1 MALLS
6 PSRSHDPPLTSDPA
20 HMKATAA
27 AARLHGATRRR
38 SVDEMTALL
47 DQMIADKVESG
58 HMVRG
63 ERGSLR
69 AKRDTV
75 MEKQSLG
82 PPINVERPVETGAQ
96 QVE

>member
-1 MALLS
+1 MI
-6 PSRSHDPPLTSDPA
+6 D
-20 HMKATAA
+20 
-27 AARLHGATRRR
+27 

-58 HMVRG
+58 HLTRG

-75 MEKQSLG
+75 MEKSRSLSPPPHVVEG
-82 PPINVERPVETGAQ
+82 PTESGAERKAE
-96 QVE
+96 

>member
-1 MALLS
+1 
-6 PSRSHDPPLTSDPA
+6 
-20 HMKATAA
+20 
-27 AARLHGATRRR
+27 
-38 SVDEMTALL
+38 MTALL

-75 MEKQSLG
+75 MEKLSLS
-82 PPINVERPVETGAQ
+82 PAINVEMPAQ
-96 QVE
+96 SGVQQHAE